1 MSGVDRAPTGAL
13 ALAEAPSAQR
23 YNDGALLARA
33 AELTAPLPP
42 MPIPGATLAAAALLD
57 PMVVA
62 AAIPPQAQEQGWVAH
77 TAAVAAEDLAQLFG
91 GVFKSAAPPQK
102 P

>member
-1 MSGVDRAPTGAL
+1 
-13 ALAEAPSAQR
+13 
-23 YNDGALLARA
+23 
-33 AELTAPLPP
+33 
-42 MPIPGATLAAAALLD
+42 
-57 PMVVA
+57 MVVA